1 MNRNDYNIEE
11 EIFNFCDLVGK
22 DRLLV
27 QGSGGNVSWKE
38 GSTLW
43 IKASGEKISDAKIKD
58 IFVPVDLISLREAIS
73 RNFFDV
79 EPKVTIESLQRPS
92 IETLLHAI
100 FPQKIVVH
108 FHAVEIVSRLI
119 WKDLKFLEKKISIP
133 SVYSCLINYIK
144 PGPKL
149 ASAVYS
155 ALCCQTNLNVVF
167 LKNHGVV
174 IAANN
179 IIEIKDIMHALFLLF
194 QNKLHIQPYLI
205 PDNSQINYDVINHGY
220 IYSHDRELTQLSL
233 NPKFHSKLLRSWAI
247 CPDQI
252 VFLGEEPS
260 ILGVNLAIDDL
271 NNNITPPYIFDLG
284 KGLYEKAGVTDTQ
297 KSQLRFYFDVLI
309 RQPEEAEIDCLSKQS
324 IKELINWDAEKYRL
338 TKSLND

>member
-1 MNRNDYNIEE
+1 MNANADNIEE
-11 EIFNFCDLVGK
+11 EILNFCSLAGK

-38 GSTLW
+38 GSNLW

-58 IFVPVDLISLREAIS
+58 IFVPVDLISLRDAIS
-73 RNFFDV
+73 RNFFDIK
-79 EPKVTIESLQRPS
+79 PKVTIESIQRPS

-119 WKDLKFLEKKISIP
+119 WKDLKFLEKNLSIP
-133 SVYSCLINYIK
+133 NTYACLINYIK
-144 PGPKL
+144 PGPQL

-155 ALCCQTNLNVVF
+155 ALCSQPNLNVVF

-174 IAANN
+174 IAANSS
-179 IIEIKDIMHALFLLF
+179 IEIEDIMRALFLLF
-194 QNKLHIQPYLI
+194 QNKLYIQSYLI
-205 PDNSQINYDVINHGY
+205 PDQSQINYDVINHGY
-220 IYSHDRELTQLSL
+220 TYSQDRELIQLSL
-233 NPKFHSKLLRSWAI
+233 NPQFHSKLLRSWAI

-260 ILGVNLAIDDL
+260 ILDVNLTIDDL
-271 NNNITPPYIFDLG
+271 NNNKSPPYIFDLG
-284 KGLYEKAGVTDTQ
+284 KGLYEKAGVSETQ

-309 RQPEEAEIDCLSKQS
+309 RQPEEAEIECLSEES
-324 IKELINWDAEKYRL
+324 IKDLVNWDAEKYRL